1 MTASHAAR
9 PDRRPPARA
18 VVGAVLAAVVV
29 AVLAATPTAAAN
41 IVGGASSLAMPASAA
56 AGQPF
61 TATAR
66 FVQPGGSP
74 FPLAVAVIFSEDA
87 SPAGSCAAT
96 FDPQFAS
103 TDATGSA
110 STQVTLSAGCP
121 GNFVLLATAA
131 GAGSVTTTITET
143 GGFPNTSADP
153 PGGPAW
159 PWAPAPA
166 VIGVLLG
173 AAALVLLRRIVAS
186 R

>member
-1 MTASHAAR
+1 VSAILT
-9 PDRRPPARA
+9 
-18 VVGAVLAAVVV
+18 AVLV
-29 AVLAATPTAAAN
+29 AVLITTPTAAMAAN
-41 IVGGASSLAMPASAA
+41 IVGGASFLAMPASAA

-74 FPLAVAVIFSEDA
+74 FPLAVAVIFSQETA
-87 SPAGSCAAT
+87 PAGSCDVT

-173 AAALVLLRRIVAS
+173 GAALVLLRRIVAS